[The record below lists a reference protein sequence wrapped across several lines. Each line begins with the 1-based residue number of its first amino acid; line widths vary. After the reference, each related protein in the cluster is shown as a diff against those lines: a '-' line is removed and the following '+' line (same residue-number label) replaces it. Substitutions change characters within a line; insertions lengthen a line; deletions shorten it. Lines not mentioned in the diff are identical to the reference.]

1 MLRIAIVEDNPADA
15 GKLEEYIDQ
24 FCTDNRINYQTE
36 VFESGDD
43 FLRNY
48 TKIWNMILLDIE
60 MPGIDG
66 METAKKIREL
76 DEETFLVFVT
86 NMAQYAIHGYEVDAF
101 DFVVKPVQYAPFC
114 MKMQKL
120 LNMMKMRQRKYL
132 AVNQAN
138 GVSRVFL
145 QEIIYVEVCNHKL
158 FFHTERGEVEG
169 RGSLGQL
176 EKDMEG
182 STFARCNS
190 GYIVNL
196 RNIKSIEKDT
206 VIMSNGDRLPVSR
219 ARKKEFLHQ
228 FALYMGGSFQ

>member
-1 MLRIAIVEDNPADA
+1 
-15 GKLEEYIDQ
+15 
-24 FCTDNRINYQTE
+24 
-36 VFESGDD
+36 
-43 FLRNY
+43 
-48 TKIWNMILLDIE
+48 

-120 LNMMKMRQRKYL
+120 LNMMKMREKKYL
-132 AVNQAN
+132 TVNQAN

-158 FFHTERGEVEG
+158 FFHTERGDVEG

-176 EKDMEG
+176 EKDLAE

-196 RNIKSIEKDT
+196 RNIKSIEKDM
-206 VIMSNGDRLPVSR
+206 VLMSNCDRLPVSR
-219 ARKKEFLHQ
+219 ARKKEFLHR
-228 FALYMGGSFQ
+228 FAMYLGGSFQ

>member
-36 VFESGDD
+36 IFQSGDD
-43 FLRNY
+43 FLKNY
-48 TKIWNMILLDIE
+48 TKIWNLILLDIE

-120 LNMMKMRQRKYL
+120 LNMMRMRQKKYIT
-132 AVNQAN
+132 VNQTN
-138 GVSRVFL
+138 GVTRVFL

-182 STFARCNS
+182 ATFARCNS

>member
-1 MLRIAIVEDNPADA
+1 MLRIAVVEDNFADA
-15 GKLEEYIDQ
+15 EKLEDYIKQ
-24 FCTDNRINYQTE
+24 FCAGNKINYQVE
-36 VFESGDD
+36 IFKSGDE
-43 FLRNY
+43 FLQNY
-48 TKIWNMILLDIE
+48 TKIWNLILLDIE

-114 MKMQKL
+114 MKMKKL
-120 LNMMKMRQRKYL
+120 LNMMRMRQKKYIT
-132 AVNQAN
+132 VNQTN

-145 QEIIYVEVCNHKL
+145 QEIIYVEVRNHKL

-169 RGSLGQL
+169 RGSLLQL
-176 EKDMEG
+176 EKETEG

-190 GYIVNL
+190 GYVVNL

-219 ARKKEFLHQ
+219 ARKKEFLNQ
-228 FALYMGGSFQ
+228 FAMYLGGSFQ

>member
-1 MLRIAIVEDNPADA
+1 MLRIAIVEDNPMDA
-15 GKLEEYIDQ
+15 EKLEEYIGH
-24 FCTDNRINYQTE
+24 FCGDNHINYQTE
-36 VFESGDD
+36 TFDSGDK
-43 FLRNY
+43 FLKNY
-48 TKIWNMILLDIE
+48 TKIWNLILLDIE

-66 METAKKIREL
+66 IETAKKIREL

-120 LNMMKMRQRKYL
+120 LNMMKMREKKYL
-132 AVNQAN
+132 TVNQAN

-158 FFHTERGEVEG
+158 FFHTERGDIEG

-176 EKDMEG
+176 EKDLAE

-190 GYIVNL
+190 GYIVNF
-196 RNIKSIEKDT
+196 RNIKSIEKDM
-206 VIMSNGDRLPVSR
+206 VLMSNGDRLPVSR

-228 FALYMGGSFQ
+228 FAMYLGGSFQ

>member
-36 VFESGDD
+36 VFQSGDD
-43 FLRNY
+43 FLKNY
-48 TKIWNMILLDIE
+48 TKIWNLILLDIE

-132 AVNQAN
+132 AVNQ
-138 GVSRVFL
+138 
-145 QEIIYVEVCNHKL
+145 Q
-158 FFHTERGEVEG
+158 TE
-169 RGSLGQL
+169 
-176 EKDMEG
+176 
-182 STFARCNS
+182 
-190 GYIVNL
+190 
-196 RNIKSIEKDT
+196 
-206 VIMSNGDRLPVSR
+206 
-219 ARKKEFLHQ
+219 
-228 FALYMGGSFQ
+228 

>member
-24 FCTDNRINYQTE
+24 FCTDNRINYQTR

-43 FLRNY
+43 FLKNY

-76 DEETFLVFVT
+76 DKETFLVFVT

-101 DFVVKPVQYAPFC
+101 DFAVKPVQYAPFC
-114 MKMQKL
+114 MKMKKL
-120 LNMMKMRQRKYL
+120 LNMMKMRQKKYL
-132 AVNQAN
+132 AVNQVN
-138 GVSRVFL
+138 GMSRVFL
-145 QEIIYVEVCNHKL
+145 PDIIYVEVSNHKL
-158 FFHTERGEVEG
+158 FFHTERGDIEG

-190 GYIVNL
+190 GYVVNL

>member
-1 MLRIAIVEDNPADA
+1 MIRIAIVEDNPADA
-15 GKLEEYIDQ
+15 GKLQEYIDR
-24 FCTDNRINYQTE
+24 FCEDYRIHAQTE
-36 VFESGDD
+36 IFQNGDD
-43 FLRNY
+43 FVKNY
-48 TKIWNMILLDIE
+48 TKIWNLILLDIE

-66 METAKKIREL
+66 METAKKIREQ

-86 NMAQYAIHGYEVDAF
+86 NMAQYAIRGYEVEAF

-120 LNMMKMRQRKYL
+120 LNMMRMRQKKYL
-132 AVNQAN
+132 TVNQAN

-219 ARKKEFLHQ
+219 ARKKEFLNQ
-228 FALYMGGSFQ
+228 FAMYLGGSFQ

>member
-1 MLRIAIVEDNPADA
+1 MIRIAIVEDNPTDA
-15 GKLEEYIDQ
+15 GKLQEYINQ
-24 FCTDNRINYQTE
+24 FCTEFQVHAKVE
-36 VFESGDD
+36 VFWNGDD
-43 FLRNY
+43 FVKNY
-48 TKIWNMILLDIE
+48 TKIWNLIFLDIE

-66 METAKKIREL
+66 METAQRIRKQ
-76 DEETFLVFVT
+76 DEDTFLVFVT

-101 DFVVKPVQYAPFC
+101 DFVVKPVQYAPFS

-120 LNMMKMRQRKYL
+120 LNMMKMRQKKYL
-132 AVNQAN
+132 TVNQAN

-145 QEIIYVEVCNHKL
+145 QEIIYVEVTNHKL
-158 FFHTERGEVEG
+158 NFHTEQGDIEG

-196 RNIKSIEKDT
+196 KNIRSIEKDT
-206 VIMSNGDRLPVSR
+206 VIMSNGDRLPLSR

-228 FALYMGGSFQ
+228 FALYLGGSFQ